1 MGNTINV
8 DIEVVYFWYDHLL
21 LRKNG
26 DAEKVTQAIENGD
39 YDTFMM
45 YYNKY
50 NNKYNKDDLIFF
62 PEYASIFYRDSWV
75 GTIDITTPIG
85 FSMITFSEYEC
96 G

>member
-1 MGNTINV
+1 MENTINV

-75 GTIDITTPIG
+75 GTIDITTPVG
-85 FSMITFSEYEC
+85 FSMITSSEYEC